1 VLIVVIV
8 SWAILRAETVGAAAT
23 MVATMF
29 GLRGLGHFTIAN
41 YLTWPVWVAL
51 LVAIIGAG
59 PLIPWLSRWR
69 VSVDALTASLVM
81 MGTSVFV
88 FVWRGSVAL
97 VRVFSPATS
106 DRTKRK

>member
-1 VLIVVIV
+1 
-8 SWAILRAETVGAAAT
+8 

-29 GLRGLGHFTIAN
+29 GLHGLGHLTIAN
-41 YLTWPVWVAL
+41 YLTWPVSIAL

-88 FVWRGSVAL
+88 FVWRGAL
-97 VRVFSPATS
+97 RVFPPERRGKSG
-106 DRTKRK
+106 

>member
-1 VLIVVIV
+1 
-8 SWAILRAETVGAAAT
+8 
-23 MVATMF
+23 
-29 GLRGLGHFTIAN
+29 
-41 YLTWPVWVAL
+41 L

-88 FVWRGSVAL
+88 FVWRGAL
-97 VRVFSPATS
+97 RVFPPERRGKSG
-106 DRTKRK
+106 